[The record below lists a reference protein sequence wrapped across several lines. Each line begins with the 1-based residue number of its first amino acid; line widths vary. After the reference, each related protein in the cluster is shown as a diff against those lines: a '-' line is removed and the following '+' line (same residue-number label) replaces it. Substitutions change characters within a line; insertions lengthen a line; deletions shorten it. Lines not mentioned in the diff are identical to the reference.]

1 MINSENLGFAAGN
14 NSGLAVA
21 TGTYVAFVN
30 NDTVLPAGWDVSL
43 TEILDTQLQ
52 TGMVLPAVT
61 AAGNPVTV
69 RNEPGETVETLLPFG
84 EFPSGVV
91 VMLRRSQLEALGGW
105 NEEYERA
112 SGEDLDL
119 AFTVWAHGLDVV
131 VDSRVLVE
139 HASQASMKEVPGL
152 AALYRKNLERFLDRW
167 DAGPDGPMLDTV
179 GREDYLRNLAR
190 ARTAVAWIRRM
201 VAARDEAATLRQGGG
216 ERLDQVLAQT
226 QVLSSTTSSPIDSRQ
241 WGSGSSPISSSRSD
255 ARTEYDRP
263 AGRGR
268 VVPGLT
274 RRDPGGVEIGE
285 PNTGPGQLVPRG
297 LPLVGEVEQAGC
309 SRLQRGV
316 AGPGEIGSHRG
327 VAPLVVHHPQ
337 LLLLHLPEDGG
348 DEVGVAARDHP

>member
-1 MINSENLGFAAGN
+1 MVLVPSLTKPVKSPNLSVVVLAWNKLELTRRCVDAIRSGTSGDYELIIVDNGSTDGGADYAAEAADKAVINSENLGFAAGN

-21 TGTYVAFVN
+21 TGTHVAFVN

-43 TEILDTQLQ
+43 TETLATKLQ

-91 VMLRRSQLEALGGW
+91 VVLRRSQIEGLGGW

-131 VDSRVLVE
+131 LDSRVLVE
-139 HASQASMKEVPGL
+139 HTSQASMREVPGL

-167 DAGPDGPMLDTV
+167 DAGPDGPILDTI

-201 VAARDEAATLRQGGG
+201 LAARDEAATLRQ
-216 ERLDQVLAQT
+216 
-226 QVLSSTTSSPIDSRQ
+226 
-241 WGSGSSPISSSRSD
+241 
-255 ARTEYDRP
+255 
-263 AGRGR
+263 
-268 VVPGLT
+268 
-274 RRDPGGVEIGE
+274 
-285 PNTGPGQLVPRG
+285 
-297 LPLVGEVEQAGC
+297 EVEK
-309 SRLQRGV
+309 
-316 AGPGEIGSHRG
+316 
-327 VAPLVVHHPQ
+327 APTRSWLRP
-337 LLLLHLPEDGG
+337 
-348 DEVGVAARDHP
+348 RS

>member
-1 MINSENLGFAAGN
+1 MTAPHLSVIVLAWNQLELTRMCVQSVRSNTSSKYELIIVDNGSTDGGADYAADAADKVVINSGNLGFAAGN

-21 TGTYVAFVN
+21 TGSHVAFVN

-43 TEILDTQLQ
+43 TEILDTNLQ

-69 RNEPGETVETLLPFG
+69 RSEPGETIETLLPFG

-91 VMLRRSQLEALGGW
+91 VVLRRFQIEALGGW

-119 AFTVWAHGLDVV
+119 AFSVWAHGLDVV
-131 VDSRVLVE
+131 LDSRVLVE

-167 DAGPDGPMLDTV
+167 DAGPDGPILDTI

-201 VAARDEAATLRQGGG
+201 LAARDESATLR
-216 ERLDQVLAQT
+216 R
-226 QVLSSTTSSPIDSRQ
+226 
-241 WGSGSSPISSSRSD
+241 
-255 ARTEYDRP
+255 
-263 AGRGR
+263 
-268 VVPGLT
+268 
-274 RRDPGGVEIGE
+274 
-285 PNTGPGQLVPRG
+285 
-297 LPLVGEVEQAGC
+297 EVEKA
-309 SRLQRGV
+309 STRSWLR
-316 AGPGEIGSHRG
+316 PRS
-327 VAPLVVHHPQ
+327 
-337 LLLLHLPEDGG
+337 
-348 DEVGVAARDHP
+348 